1 MCTDNKIF
9 YKYCEEGEDMEM
21 GQSQD
26 IKLEDTTPTISCHAF
41 VGISIP
47 RTLKIEGYIEKK
59 NVTVVIDFY
68 STHNF
73 NNSIL
78 YEVDPT
84 LRINKLAFKVSSII
98 EMCVRSLIN
107 LF

>member
-9 YKYCEEGEDMEM
+9 YKYYEEGEDMEM

-59 NVTVVIDFY
+59 NVTVVIEFC
-68 STHNF
+68 SRSFFHSLN
-73 NNSIL
+73 
-78 YEVDPT
+78 
-84 LRINKLAFKVSSII
+84 VS
-98 EMCVRSLIN
+98 
-107 LF
+107 